1 MLRHILRVIAVCHD
15 HYVIHRDLK
24 PENFLLSH
32 QGPGAK
38 LKAIDFGVSQFISE
52 NDVLTE
58 LVGSIY
64 YIAPEVS
71 HSLFSLLD
79 PCFQVLQRKYSFPA
93 DIWSAGII
101 LYILLSGEEVF
112 FGLF

>member
-71 HSLFSLLD
+71 HTLF
-79 PCFQVLQRKYSFPA
+79 P
-93 DIWSAGII
+93 
-101 LYILLSGEEVF
+101 
-112 FGLF
+112 